1 VDAEI
6 NDYIITPFDVIN
18 LNNKLQSQNP
28 IFDHSLD
35 HLPTNLTHRD
45 VLTKYE
51 KIPTFIFQESSVASA
66 AVAREV
72 ADLIISK
79 QKEGKNCVL
88 GLATGS
94 TQLGIYSELVRL
106 HREEGL
112 SFRNVIT
119 FNVDEYYPLSSHS
132 IHSYHQYMRNNL
144 FNHVD
149 ILHENIHIPD
159 GTILMEEV
167 HDYCREYEKKI
178 DQAGGLDLLLLGI
191 GRSGHIAFNE
201 PGSGRN
207 TRTRI
212 ITLDPV
218 TRQEEAN
225 QFRGFMNVP
234 RSAITIGIATILNA
248 KKIILSA
255 FGETKARMIRLMVED
270 EPNNQVPASHIQLHP
285 NAKVILDQGAALH
298 LLRMKTPWLLDSLDW
313 SEDRLIR
320 KAVLWLCGRVQ
331 KPLLKLTG
339 KDYNDNGLSDLLA
352 KVGSAYKINIKVFN
366 DLQHT
371 ITGWPG
377 GKPNVD
383 DTFRPERATPEK
395 KRVIIFSP
403 HPDDDVISMGGTL
416 LRLIEQGHEV
426 HIAYQVS
433 GNFAVSD
440 EYVTRFLDFHRE
452 YIDYYDKGNPAA
464 AIQHEKILNFIK
476 SKKDNVIDIP
486 DLRKVKGLIRRMEAR
501 SALRY
506 FGLGDENIHFLDLP
520 FYETGLK
527 TKAPVGEADVQII
540 MDLVEKIK
548 PHQVFAA
555 GDLSDPHGTHRVC
568 LDAIFVALE
577 HLKHHTWMNDCWVWL
592 YRGAWAEWEADE
604 IEMAVPISPIEL
616 SRKREAILRHQS
628 QKEGAMFMG
637 EDEREFWQRA
647 EERNR
652 ATANLYDQLGMAE
665 YEAMEAFVKYYP

>member
-1 VDAEI
+1 
-6 NDYIITPFDVIN
+6 VIN
-18 LNNKLQSQNP
+18 LNRKLQSQNP

-51 KIPTFIFQESSVASA
+51 KIPTFIYQESSDASYEI
-66 AVAREV
+66 AREV
-72 ADLIISK
+72 AELIRSK
-79 QKEGKNCVL
+79 LEKGEKCVL
-88 GLATGS
+88 GLPTGS
-94 TQLGIYSELVRL
+94 TQLGIYAELVRI
-106 HREEGL
+106 HKEEGL
-112 SFRNVIT
+112 SFRHVIT
-119 FNVDEYYPLSSHS
+119 FNLDEYYPLSSHS
-132 IHSYHQYMRNNL
+132 IHSYHHYMRL
-144 FNHVD
+144 HFFNHVD
-149 ILHENIHIPD
+149 ILPENIHIPD
-159 GTILMEEV
+159 GTILLEEV
-167 HDYCREYEKKI
+167 HDFCRDYEAKI
-178 DQAGGLDLLLLGI
+178 EKAGGIDLLLLGI
-191 GRSGHIAFNE
+191 GRSGHIGFNE

-207 TRTRI
+207 TKTRI

-218 TRQEEAN
+218 TKQEEAL

-234 RSAITIGIATILNA
+234 RSAITIGISTILNA
-248 KKIILSA
+248 KKIILAA
-255 FGETKARMIRLMVED
+255 FGETKAKVIKQMVED
-270 EPNNQVPASHIQLHP
+270 EPNNLVPASYIQYHT
-285 NAKVILDQGAALH
+285 NAKVILDSGSALH
-298 LLRMKTPWLLDSLDW
+298 LIRMKTPWLLDSMDW
-313 SEDRLIR
+313 SEDLLIK
-320 KAVLWLCGRVQ
+320 KAVLWLCSKTG

-339 KDYNDNGLSDLLA
+339 KDYNDYSLSDLLA
-352 KVGSAYKINIKVFN
+352 TVGSAYKINIKVFN

-377 GKPNVD
+377 GKPDVD
-383 DTFRPERATPEK
+383 DTFRPERAEPAQK
-395 KRVIIFSP
+395 KVVIFSP

-416 LRLIEQGHEV
+416 LRLIEQGHDV
-426 HIAYQVS
+426 HVAYQVS

-440 EYVTRFLDFHRE
+440 EYVTRFLDFHQE
-452 YIDYYDKGNPAA
+452 YIEFYDKDNPVA
-464 AIQHEKILNFIK
+464 QLQQEKILDFIK
-476 SKKDNVIDIP
+476 NKKDNDVDIP

-506 FGLGDENIHFLDLP
+506 FGLKNENIHFLDLP

-527 TKAPVGEADVQII
+527 SKAPIGEHDIQII
-540 MDLVEKIK
+540 MNLVEMIQ
-548 PHQVFAA
+548 PHQIFAA

-568 LDAIFVALE
+568 LDAIFIALE
-577 HLKHHTWMNDCWVWL
+577 HLKTHSWMNDCWVWL
-592 YRGAWAEWEADE
+592 YRGAWAEWDADQ

-652 ATANLYDQLGMAE
+652 STANLYDALGMAE

>member
-1 VDAEI
+1 M
-6 NDYIITPFDVIN
+6 
-18 LNNKLQSQNP
+18 
-28 IFDHSLD
+28 
-35 HLPTNLTHRD
+35 
-45 VLTKYE
+45 
-51 KIPTFIFQESSVASA
+51 
-66 AVAREV
+66 
-72 ADLIISK
+72 
-79 QKEGKNCVL
+79 
-88 GLATGS
+88 
-94 TQLGIYSELVRL
+94 RL
-106 HREEGL
+106 
-112 SFRNVIT
+112 
-119 FNVDEYYPLSSHS
+119 
-132 IHSYHQYMRNNL
+132 NL

-149 ILHENIHIPD
+149 ILPENIHIPD
-159 GTILMEEV
+159 GTILLDEV
-167 HDYCREYEKKI
+167 HDFCREYEKKI
-178 DQAGGLDLLLLGI
+178 ESAGGIDLLLLGI
-191 GRSGHIAFNE
+191 GRSGHIGFNE

-207 TRTRI
+207 TKTRI
-212 ITLDPV
+212 ITLDPL
-218 TRQEEAN
+218 TRQEEAK
-225 QFRGFMNVP
+225 QFRGFINVP
-234 RSAITIGIATILNA
+234 RSAITVGISTILNA

-255 FGETKARMIRLMVED
+255 FGETKARVIKQMVED
-270 EPNNQVPASHIQLHP
+270 EPTNQVPASYIQFHS
-285 NAKVILDQGAALH
+285 NARVFLDNGAALQ
-298 LLRMKTPWLLDSLDW
+298 LIRMKTPWLLDSMDW
-313 SEDRLIR
+313 AEDRLIR
-320 KAVLWLCGRVQ
+320 KAVLWLCSKTG

-339 KDYNDNGLSDLLA
+339 KDYNDYGLSDLLA
-352 KVGSAYKINIKVFN
+352 TVGSAYKINIKVFN

-383 DTFRPERATPEK
+383 DTFRPERAQPEV

-416 LRLIEQGHEV
+416 LRLIEQGHDV
-426 HIAYQVS
+426 HVAYQVS

-440 EYVTRFLDFHRE
+440 EYVTRFLDFHQE
-452 YIDYYDKGNPAA
+452 YINFYDHENHIAK
-464 AIQHEKILNFIK
+464 IQQDKILSFIK
-476 SKKDNVIDIP
+476 NKKDNDIDIP
-486 DLRKVKGLIRRMEAR
+486 DLRKVKSLIRRMEAR

-506 FGLGDENIHFLDLP
+506 FGLKDENIHFLDLP

-527 TKAPVGEADVQII
+527 SKAPIGETDVKII
-540 MDLVEKIK
+540 MNLVEMIH
-548 PHQVFAA
+548 PHQIFAA

-577 HLKHHTWMNDCWVWL
+577 HLKHKAWMHECWVWL

-652 ATANLYDQLGMAE
+652 STANLYDQLGMAE

>member
-1 VDAEI
+1 M
-6 NDYIITPFDVIN
+6 IN

-45 VLTKYE
+45 FLTKYE
-51 KIPTFIFQESSVASA
+51 KIPTFIYQESSEASIV
-66 AVAREV
+66 VAREV
-72 ADLIISK
+72 ANLIVCK
-79 QKEGKNCVL
+79 QKEGINCVL

-94 TQLGIYSELVRL
+94 TQVGIYAELVRI

-119 FNVDEYYPLSSHS
+119 FNLDEFYPLSSQS
-132 IHSYHQYMRNNL
+132 IHSYHHYMRHNL

-149 ILHENIHIPD
+149 ILQQNIYIPD
-159 GTILMEEV
+159 GTILLEEV
-167 HDYCREYEKKI
+167 HNFCRDYERKI
-178 DQAGGLDLLLLGI
+178 EEAGGIDLLLLGI
-191 GRSGHIAFNE
+191 GRSGHIGFNE

-207 TRTRI
+207 SKTRI
-212 ITLDPV
+212 ITLDPL
-218 TRQEEAN
+218 TRQEEAV
-225 QFRGFMNVP
+225 QFRGFENVP
-234 RSAITIGIATILNA
+234 RSAITIGISTILNA
-248 KKIILSA
+248 KKIILTA
-255 FGETKARMIRLMVED
+255 FGETKAKVIKQMVED
-270 EPNNQVPASHIQLHP
+270 EASSQVPASYIQSHP
-285 NAKVILDQGAALH
+285 NAKVIIDIGAALQ
-298 LLRMKTPWLLDSLDW
+298 LIRMKTPWLLDSMDW
-313 SEDRLIR
+313 SEDRLVR
-320 KAVLWLCGRVQ
+320 KAVLWLCHKTN

-339 KDYNDNGLSDLLA
+339 KDYNDYGLSDLLA
-352 KVGSAYKINIKVFN
+352 TVGSAYKINIKVFN
-366 DLQHT
+366 DLQHS

-377 GKPNVD
+377 GKANVD
-383 DTFRPERATPEK
+383 DTFRPERAQPEK

-416 LRLIEQGHEV
+416 LRQIEQGHDV
-426 HIAYQVS
+426 HVAYQVS

-440 EYVTRFLDFHRE
+440 EYVTRYLDFHQE
-452 YIDYYDKGNPAA
+452 YIDFYDKDNSVAE
-464 AIQHEKILNFIK
+464 IQNHKILSFIRN
-476 SKKDNVIDIP
+476 KKDNDVDIP
-486 DLRKVKGLIRRMEAR
+486 DLMKVKGLIRRMEAR
-501 SALRY
+501 SALRS
-506 FGLGDENIHFLDLP
+506 FGLKDENIHFLDMP

-527 TKAPVGEADVQII
+527 SKAPIGVKDVQII
-540 MDLVEKIK
+540 MDLVESVQ
-548 PHQVFAA
+548 PHQIFAA

-568 LDAIFVALE
+568 LDAILIALE
-577 HLKHHTWMNDCWVWL
+577 HVRSNSWMKDCWVWL

-652 ATANLYDQLGMAE
+652 GTANLYNQLGMAE

>member
-1 VDAEI
+1 M
-6 NDYIITPFDVIN
+6 
-18 LNNKLQSQNP
+18 
-28 IFDHSLD
+28 
-35 HLPTNLTHRD
+35 PTNQTHRD

-51 KIPTFIFQESSVASA
+51 KIPTFIFEESSDASA
-66 AVAREV
+66 EVAREISN
-72 ADLIISK
+72 LIIAR

-88 GLATGS
+88 GLPTGS
-94 TQLGIYSELVRL
+94 TQLGIYAELVRM

-112 SFRNVIT
+112 SFRNVVT
-119 FNVDEYYPLSSHS
+119 FNLDEYYPLSSHAVN
-132 IHSYHQYMRNNL
+132 SYHYYMRVNL

-149 ILHENIHIPD
+149 ILPGNIHIPD
-159 GTILMEEV
+159 GTILLDEV
-167 HDYCREYEKKI
+167 HDYCRNYEKKI
-178 DQAGGLDLLLLGI
+178 EEAGGIDLMLLGI
-191 GRSGHIAFNE
+191 GRSGHIGFNE

-207 TRTRI
+207 TKTRI
-212 ITLDPV
+212 ITLDPL
-218 TRQEEAN
+218 TRQEEAK
-225 QFRGFMNVP
+225 QFMGFMNVP
-234 RSAITIGIATILNA
+234 RSAITIGIDTILRA

-255 FGETKARMIRLMVED
+255 FGETKAKVIKQTVEE
-270 EPNNQVPASHIQLHP
+270 EPTNHVPASFIQFHP
-285 NAKVILDQGAALH
+285 DAKVMIDKGAALQ
-298 LLRMKTPWLLDSLDW
+298 LIRMKTPWLLDSMDW

-320 KAVLWLCGRVQ
+320 KAVLWLCGKTQ
-331 KPLLKLTG
+331 KPVLKLTG

-352 KVGSAYKINIKVFN
+352 TVGSAYKINIKVFN

-383 DTFRPERATPEK
+383 DTFRPERAYPEH
-395 KRVIIFSP
+395 KRVVIFSP

-416 LRLIEQGHEV
+416 LRLIEQGHDV
-426 HIAYQVS
+426 HVAYQVS

-440 EYVTRFLDFHRE
+440 EYVSRFLDFHQE
-452 YIDYYDKGNPAA
+452 YIDFYDTENQLAKT
-464 AIQHEKILNFIK
+464 QHAKILNFIK
-476 SKKDNVIDIP
+476 NKKDIDVDIP

-506 FGLGDENIHFLDLP
+506 FGLKEENIHFLDLP

-527 TKAPVGEADVQII
+527 TKSPVSEKDVQII
-540 MDLVEKIK
+540 MNLIENIQ
-548 PHQVFAA
+548 PHQIFAA

-568 LDAIFVALE
+568 LDTIFVALE
-577 HLKHHTWMNDCWVWL
+577 HLKDQAWMKDCWVWL

>member
-1 VDAEI
+1 M
-6 NDYIITPFDVIN
+6 IN
-18 LNNKLQSQNP
+18 LSNRLQSQNP
-28 IFDHSLD
+28 IFDNSLD

-51 KIPTFIFQESSVASA
+51 KIPTFIYQECSDASA
-66 AVAREV
+66 EV
-72 ADLIISK
+72 AKEISHLIISK
-79 QKEGKNCVL
+79 QAEGKNCVV
-88 GLATGS
+88 GLVTGT
-94 TQLGIYSELVRL
+94 TQLGIYAELVRM
-106 HREEGL
+106 HKEEGL

-119 FNVDEYYPLSSHS
+119 FNLDEYYPLSSHS
-132 IHSYHQYMRNNL
+132 IHSYHQYMRLNL
-144 FNHVD
+144 FNHID
-149 ILHENIHIPD
+149 ILPENINIPD
-159 GTILMEEV
+159 GTILLDEV

-178 DQAGGLDLLLLGI
+178 ENAGGIDLMLLGI
-191 GRSGHIAFNE
+191 GRSGHIGFNE

-207 TRTRI
+207 TKTRI
-212 ITLDPV
+212 ITLDPL
-218 TRQEEAN
+218 TRQEEAK

-234 RSAITIGIATILNA
+234 RSAITIGISTIMNA
-248 KKIILSA
+248 KKIILTA
-255 FGETKARMIRLMVED
+255 FGETKAKVIKQTVED
-270 EPNNQVPASHIQLHP
+270 EPNNMVPASYIQFHP
-285 NAKVILDQGAALH
+285 NAKVIVDKGAALQ
-298 LLRMKTPWLLDSLDW
+298 LIRMKTPWLLDSMDW
-313 SEDRLIR
+313 TEDLLIR
-320 KAVLWLCGRVQ
+320 KAVLWLCYKTS

-339 KDYNDNGLSDLLA
+339 KDYNDYGLSDLLA
-352 KVGSAYKINIKVFN
+352 TVGSAYKINIKVFN

-383 DTFRPERATPEK
+383 DTFRPERAEPDK

-416 LRLIEQGHEV
+416 LRLIEQGHDV
-426 HIAYQVS
+426 HVSYQVS

-440 EYVTRFLDFHRE
+440 EYVTRFLDFHKE
-452 YIDYYDKGNPAA
+452 YIDFYDKANPIA
-464 AIQHEKILNFIK
+464 QSQQDKILNFIK
-476 SKKDNVIDIP
+476 NKRDNDVDIP

-506 FGLGDENIHFLDLP
+506 LGLKNENIHFLDLP

-527 TKAPVGEADVQII
+527 SKAPISEEDVQII
-540 MDLVEKIK
+540 MNLVETIK
-548 PHQVFAA
+548 PHQIFAA

-568 LDAIFVALE
+568 LDAIFIALE
-577 HLKHHTWMNDCWVWL
+577 HLKHQAWMNECWVWL
-592 YRGAWAEWEADE
+592 YRGAWAEWDADQ

-652 ATANLYDQLGMAE
+652 STANLYDALGMAE